1 MCMVDRNLAGRCGLY
16 CGACGIYRA
25 YVDGGEYLEYVSKN
39 WNIPKER
46 IRCNGCQALTP
57 ECSGSGCERVKCL
70 NSKNYRFCHQCESF
84 KDHSCDLFE
93 KVASRYL
100 ERGQDIREALR
111 RIAAGEMDEWLE
123 EQDKRWRCPSCG
135 QPISWYGDRCFKC
148 GKLI

>member
-1 MCMVDRNLAGRCGLY
+1 MVDRNLAGRCGLY